1 MAFQKVADSIGAPA
15 KPVETNLKVNSAE
28 MTEKLAEDD
37 PDLKDKKYD
46 VPKLSELG
54 VKKEELEEC
63 KFPGGETEGLRRLA
77 ATICESRSGWL
88 IVRSE

>member
-15 KPVETNLKVNSAE
+15 KPVETNLKVNS
-28 MTEKLAEDD
+28 TEKLAEDD
-37 PDLKDKKYD
+37 PDLKEKKYD

-88 IVRSE
+88 IVHSE